1 MGVKKGVYFED
12 NILSELEKLSEDAKS
27 FSDVVNK
34 VCLEG
39 LKTFSLPERVT
50 KEKELRDLM
59 KEEKMLRK
67 MLNTVKRSGAY
78 AQEHLDSLVGGKGK
92 KPQFQRFPKKVRGD
106 ENPTYVPTDD
116 SQLVNA
122 PRHEIE
128 TEAIILLRL
137 ESVVSKMCDLV
148 KGLYPEYSKKFR
160 LKKNERGEWR
170 IFVEGKQTVH
180 VPRDVSLSHK
190 ELLEGLKGGK

>member
-78 AQEHLDSLVGGKGK
+78 AQEHLDSLVGGKGDE
-92 KPQFQRFPKKVRGD
+92 PQFMRFPKKVKGV
-106 ENPTYVPTDD
+106 NPTYIPTDD

-148 KGLYPEYSKKFR
+148 KELYPEYSKKFR
-160 LKKNERGEWR
+160 LEKDGRGEWR
-170 IFVEGKQTVH
+170 ISVEGKQTIL
-180 VPRDVSLSHK
+180 VPRNVSLSHK